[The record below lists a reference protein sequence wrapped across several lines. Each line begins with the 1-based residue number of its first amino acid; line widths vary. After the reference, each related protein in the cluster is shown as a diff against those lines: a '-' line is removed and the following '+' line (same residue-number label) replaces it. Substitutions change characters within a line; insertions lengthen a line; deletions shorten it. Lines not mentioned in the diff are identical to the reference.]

1 MSRELIPA
9 PFLMNLIEFNE
20 KISNSPIPLVID
32 FWTPWCGPCK
42 AMQPVLAAVA
52 QQFAGKVELLKINVD
67 ESPEI
72 ARSLSIMGI
81 PTTLVYAQQK
91 PVFRKTGMLDQAALE
106 SLFSD
111 LAQGKTEITRSIP
124 AFDRVLRLAAGTGLV
139 VWGVLRGPSI
149 LLILLGAAVAFTAVY
164 DRCPIYRA
172 VSKRIKTLFIK
183 IKNPA

>member
-1 MSRELIPA
+1 MDLD
-9 PFLMNLIEFNE
+9 EFNE

-106 SLFSD
+106 
-111 LAQGKTEITRSIP
+111 I
-124 AFDRVLRLAAGTGLV
+124 TGLARV
-139 VWGVLRGPSI
+139 DDRRRG
-149 LLILLGAAVAFTAVY
+149 A
-164 DRCPIYRA
+164 
-172 VSKRIKTLFIK
+172 KQ
-183 IKNPA
+183 